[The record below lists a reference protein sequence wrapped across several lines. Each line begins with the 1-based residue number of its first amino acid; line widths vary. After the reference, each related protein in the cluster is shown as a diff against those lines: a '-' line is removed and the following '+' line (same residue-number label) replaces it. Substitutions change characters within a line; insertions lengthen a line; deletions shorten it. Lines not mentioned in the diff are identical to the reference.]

1 MIKVFLD
8 SDVVISSLISS
19 IGASHQLIN
28 NDKIICM
35 ISNISYRELLL
46 VVKKLKIEVS
56 ELNILVK
63 KQLKVE
69 DLSETLEQIKLKYKL
84 YVKDINDAHIVAG
97 AAKSQVNYLITYNL
111 KDFKINGIKEKCN
124 IKIMTP
130 GMFLQFLRSK

>member
-1 MIKVFLD
+1 
-8 SDVVISSLISS
+8 
-19 IGASHQLIN
+19 
-28 NDKIICM
+28 
-35 ISNISYRELLL
+35 LL